1 MIEIQGVM
9 KAHYRNIG
17 SIILDIRRDI
27 YIDNRKMK
35 SGQVDEEGKR
45 SLYRRDIIVENLA
58 VRERRTA

>member
-27 YIDNRKMK
+27 YINNRKMK
-35 SGQVDEEGKR
+35 SGQADEEGKR
-45 SLYRRDIIVENLA
+45 SLYRRDIIVENLT